1 MKNFM
6 ILTESIDFVE
16 RNLCEPISQ
25 AQIAN
30 HCFVSLSML
39 QKLYRYALGMTIKS
53 YISRRRMTLA
63 AKDIATDEAT
73 ITDIALKYQY
83 NSVEVFS
90 RAFKRVWNVNP
101 SEFKDKWRFTGI
113 FPRIEYEY
121 REGDDLAMA
130 RKRVDL
136 SEAYDYFKAS
146 KGSYVICFDIQN
158 LTAFNNLSTQAGDL
172 AILEMASRIDKVASD
187 DMLLLR
193 IGADEFALVTGL
205 CDYDRVKELA
215 ETVLSSN
222 GDSIVFEGKG
232 LPLSLWCAITTIP
245 EELRYSDFFTDMHN
259 TITSSKQQTDA

>member
-6 ILTESIDFVE
+6 ILTESINFIE

-25 AQIAN
+25 AQIAT

-39 QKLYRYALGMTIKS
+39 QKLYRYALGMSIKS

-63 AKDIATDEAT
+63 AKDIVTDSAA

-83 NSVEVFS
+83 RSVEVFS

-113 FPRIEYEY
+113 FPKIEYEFK
-121 REGDDLAMA
+121 EGDDLVMA

-136 SEAYDYFKAS
+136 SEAYDYFKVN
-146 KGSYVICFDIQN
+146 KGSYVLCFDIQH
-158 LTAFNNLSTQAGDL
+158 LTAFNNLSTRAGDL

-187 DMLLLR
+187 DMLLMR
-193 IGADEFALVTGL
+193 IGGDEFPLVTGL
-205 CDYDRVKELA
+205 YNYDAAKELA
-215 ETVLSSN
+215 ETVLGRN

-245 EELRYSDFFTDMHN
+245 EELRYRDFFTDMHN
-259 TITSSKQQTDA
+259 AITNSKH